1 MNSKPAQFYSMSSLQ
16 MLKSLESL
24 KTQKQIWEE
33 EHQTQSSLP
42 SMANKKP
49 TDGIIELVEYLGSEW
64 FKGKHI
70 IDIGCGKGRNCVYLA
85 QQGAQ
90 IQATDYIDGAL
101 KIAKDFATEM
111 NVVDKIKFICGRID
125 ELWPF
130 ESDAFD
136 LAIDSFASIDVETQT
151 GRERYRDEL
160 LRTLKPNGYALVL
173 VVSNEDEFEKEL
185 IENYP
190 GSEPNSCIWPT
201 NGKFQKD
208 YSQEELVDFYS
219 SAGFSIVQLKKVEK
233 RSFKM
238 NRHFDAVTFWCL
250 IQKR

>member
-1 MNSKPAQFYSMSSLQ
+1 MSSLP
-16 MLKSLESL
+16 MLKSPKSPKNP
-24 KTQKQIWEE
+24 KTQQQIWQE

-49 TDGIIELVEYLGSEW
+49 TEGIIDLVQYFGPDW
-64 FKGKHI
+64 FKGKSI

-90 IQATDYIDGAL
+90 IFALDYIDQAL
-101 KIAKDFATEM
+101 KVAKDFAKEM
-111 NVVDKIKFICGRID
+111 KVENKINFICAQMD
-125 ELWPF
+125 ESWPF
-130 ESDAFD
+130 ESDVFD
-136 LAIDSFASIDVETQT
+136 LAIDSFSSIDVETQS
-151 GRERYRDEL
+151 GREKYRDEL
-160 LRTLKPNGYALVL
+160 FRTLKPNGYALVL
-173 VVSNEDEFEKEL
+173 VVSCEDEFEKEL
-185 IENYP
+185 IQNHP

-208 YSQEELVDFYS
+208 YSAEELTDFYS
-219 SAGFSIVQLKKVEK
+219 SAGFSIVELKKVEK

-238 NRHFDAVTFWCL
+238 NRHFNAITFWCL